1 MANAP
6 DNIKLNQDTDS
17 GFYVTFQAN
26 GKPSHFLTFLAD
38 YNSKDD
44 FMESV
49 RADITEEGGD
59 PNVFKFVDL
68 PENLVL
74 MKLITENDVN
84 PVVWNILKIEE
95 DEDINI
101 LAAYISLT
109 NIEINNADDIIA
121 TLDKAKEAYT
131 GNYNRRPDWA
141 YNYLEQMGAME
152 GLNPIIANNLDIDS
166 IAAELMMSNNI
177 KVAET
182 ETGHFYFSGV

>member
-1 MANAP
+1 MTTSP

-26 GKPSHFLTFLAD
+26 GKPSYFLTYLAD

-44 FMESV
+44 FMESI

-59 PNVFKFVDL
+59 PNAFKFVDL

-84 PVVWNILKIEE
+84 PVVWDILKIEE

-121 TLDKAKEAYT
+121 TLDKAKEVYT

-182 ETGHFYFSGV
+182 ETGWFYFSGV